1 MVRLSADLEPLCAIY
16 GDAGPD
22 IQKSLLKNAV
32 SLESAGIDGIV
43 FDLASD
49 SDSWRRR
56 ALSALCENLD
66 INVSVRAAVN
76 EELMDA
82 MLEHKPSMA
91 IFPFDGSREETLKIA
106 VTRLQ
111 VENILVAFEIDAEL
125 ELVKKAARLKG
136 DFLVFDCRSYCQA
149 KTAGEQIEQLN
160 RISKS
165 AALGSRLSMGS
176 IASGNFSKQKLRR
189 LLEQKS
195 IEEVFIGLPVFSD
208 ALVQGYEKAIES
220 IRALS

>member
-1 MVRLSADLEPLCAIY
+1 MVRLSVDLEPLCGFY
-16 GDAGPD
+16 GDSGLD
-22 IQKSLLKNAV
+22 IQKAVLKNAV
-32 SLESAGIDGIV
+32 SLESAGVDGII
-43 FDLASD
+43 FDLGSG

-56 ALSALCENLD
+56 AFSTLCESLD
-66 INVSVRAAVN
+66 INVSARASVS
-76 EELMDA
+76 EELMED

-91 IFPFDGSREETLKIA
+91 VFPFDGGREETLKIA

-111 VENILVAFEIDAEL
+111 VENILVGFEIDAEL

-136 DFLVFDCRSYCQA
+136 DFLIFDCRTYCLA
-149 KTAGEQIEQLN
+149 KTTGEEIEHLN

-195 IEEVFIGLPVFSD
+195 VEEVFIGLPIFSD
-208 ALVQGYEKAIES
+208 ALIQGYAKAVES
-220 IRALS
+220 IRAVS